1 MMPTIAQMKQQV
13 DRIWYQ
19 SFQTALADT
28 LLVQLRQHALIG
40 VRAALETALLEEV
53 RAYQQRCRQS
63 RTGQLPRGAFQRA
76 GTYTRRV
83 LTSYGFIPDLRV
95 PKLRSGNRERSWHI
109 LRRYQL
115 AMPELLDQA
124 LYLYTIGLSIR
135 DLQEALYVFCGHVL
149 SRDAINRVTIAAQS
163 PMELWRNRPITDT
176 PPILIVDGVWV
187 QVLAPTGATWIDQS
201 GHERKEMRGQE
212 RVVLTVMGVWEDG
225 RHEILHYEAAAAED
239 SEAWTNLL
247 SALKRRGLDMEG
259 VRMVVSDGSSGL
271 PAALSK
277 ELPSAQQ
284 QRCVVHKIRGL
295 ERSFCYR
302 DLLMTDPTTQSAL
315 TFEQARRLRRQQV
328 TTDAHAIFEAPS
340 RSEAVERLST
350 FQATWADVEAE
361 VVRKLTQNIES
372 SFTFYQFDVALHALV
387 RSTNLLERFFREFRT
402 KSDEIGAFPNEMTCL
417 VVFHVIVTRDHAKH
431 DRGNTAQTG

>member
-1 MMPTIAQMKQQV
+1 MPTIAQMKQQV
-13 DRIWYQ
+13 DRIWHE
-19 SFQTALADT
+19 SFQTDLADT
-28 LLVQLRQHALIG
+28 LLVHLRQHALIG
-40 VRAALETALLEEV
+40 VRAALETALVEEV
-53 RAYQQRCRQS
+53 RAYQQTCRQS
-63 RTGQLPRGAFQRA
+63 TAGLLPPSAFHRA
-76 GTYTRRV
+76 GTYARRV
-83 LTSYGFIPDLRV
+83 LTSYGFIPELRV
-95 PKLRSGNRERSWHI
+95 PKLRSSNRDRSWQI
-109 LRRYQL
+109 LTRYQL

-163 PMELWRNRPITDT
+163 PMQLWRNRPITAT

-187 QVLAPTGATWIDQS
+187 QVLAPTGQTWTDRS
-201 GHERKEMRGQE
+201 GHVRQEMRGQE
-212 RVVLTVMGVWEDG
+212 QVILTVMAVWEDG
-225 RHEILHYEAAAAED
+225 RHEIVHYEAAAAED
-239 SEAWTNLL
+239 TDAWTTLL
-247 SALKRRGLDMEG
+247 AALKRRGLNPDA

-271 PAALSK
+271 PAALVQ

-302 DLLMTDPTTQSAL
+302 DLVTTDPTTQAAL
-315 TFEQARRLRRQQV
+315 TFEQARRLRRHQL

-340 RSEAVERLST
+340 RAEAEARLSA
-350 FQATWADVEAE
+350 FQARWTDVEPE
-361 VVRKLTQNIES
+361 VVRKLTQGIES
-372 SFTFYQFDVALHALV
+372 SFTFYLFDLALHRLV

-402 KSDEIGAFPNEMTCL
+402 KSDEIGAFPNEVSCL